1 MIAIDLVGA
10 EVLRPEG
17 LHPAHLSMA
26 EGVIVDK
33 PVGRA
38 VDLTGYRVLP
48 GIIDVHGDGF
58 ERHVAPRRGAM
69 KQMAEGLTAVEAE
82 LAANGITT
90 GVLAQF
96 ISWEGG
102 LRGLEFADQVF
113 STLRDVRANVVT
125 DLRAQ
130 LRFEIALINLYTELP
145 ARISEWGVEYVVFND
160 HLPHARLAEGRK
172 PPRLTGQ
179 ALKAGRNPEAHFQML
194 LELHANVSEAQK
206 MLGPLCEALRHA
218 GVRLGS
224 HDDATADTRA
234 LWQERGADVAEFPE
248 TQEAAEAAKT
258 DGAHVV
264 LGAPNLV
271 RGGSHKGNVSAL
283 DLVSMGLCDALAADY
298 HYPSSRRA
306 ALMLARSGLMDLVAA
321 WALVSSG
328 PAAVLGLDD
337 RGVLAPG
344 MRADIVVLDET
355 GRVAATMSG
364 GRVSFMAGD
373 IAERVVAAAE
383 NPPYPVT
390 RLICP
395 ILRPLRASAL
405 P

>member
-1 MIAIDLVGA
+1 MLTIDLVGA
-10 EVLRPEG
+10 EVLHPDG
-17 LHPAHLSMA
+17 LHMRPVSLAD
-26 EGVIVDK
+26 GVIADA

-38 VDLTGYRVLP
+38 IDLSGFRVLP
-48 GIIDVHGDGF
+48 GIVDVHGDGF

-69 KQMAEGLTAVEAE
+69 KQMIEGLTAVEAE

-96 ISWEGG
+96 VSWEGG

-113 STLRDVRANVVT
+113 STLRDVRARVVT

-130 LRFEIALINLYTELP
+130 LRFEISLVDLYAELP
-145 ARISEWGVEYVVFND
+145 TRVADWGVEYVVFND
-160 HLPHARLAEGRK
+160 HLPHDRLAEGRK

-194 LELHANVSEAQK
+194 LNLHANVAQAQAL
-206 MLGPLCEALRHA
+206 LGPLCSDLADA

-224 HDDATADTRA
+224 HDDASAQTRG
-234 LWQERGADVAEFPE
+234 LWARRGADVAEFPE
-248 TQEAAEAAKT
+248 TQDAADAARLA
-258 DGAHVV
+258 GAHVV

-283 DLVSMGLCDALAADY
+283 DLVSMGLCDALASDY
-298 HYPSSRRA
+298 HYPSPRRA
-306 ALMLARSGLMDLVAA
+306 ALMLARSGVLDLGAA

-328 PAAVLGLDD
+328 PAAVLGLAD
-337 RGVLAPG
+337 RGILAPG
-344 MRADIVVLDET
+344 KRADIVVLDASD
-355 GRVAATMSG
+355 RVAATISG

-373 IAERVVAAAE
+373 IAERFVAAG
-383 NPPYPVT
+383 
-390 RLICP
+390 
-395 ILRPLRASAL
+395 
-405 P
+405 